1 MSKLKPKHLTETTW
15 ETQAG
20 KFTTSEKV
28 NVDFCLLESSGT
40 KIVSFKCHVDRST
53 NSRYN
58 MILGRYL
65 LTDLGLDH
73 KFSENIIIGCGG
85 PFKGC
90 SAPMVDLSTYY
101 FKPLTDNKV
110 KP

>member
-1 MSKLKPKHLTETTW
+1 
-15 ETQAG
+15 
-20 KFTTSEKV
+20 
-28 NVDFCLLESSGT
+28 
-40 KIVSFKCHVDRST
+40 
-53 NSRYN
+53 

-65 LTDLGLDH
+65 LTDLGLDD
-73 KFSENIIIGCGG
+73 KFSENIIIGCGA